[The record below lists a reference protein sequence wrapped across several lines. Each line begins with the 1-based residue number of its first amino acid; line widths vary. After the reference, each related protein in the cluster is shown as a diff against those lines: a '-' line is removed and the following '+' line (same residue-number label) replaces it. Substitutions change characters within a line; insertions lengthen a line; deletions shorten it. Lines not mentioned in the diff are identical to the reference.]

1 MPGLL
6 LSSADGLVSRRVL
19 VPQHLSHLGVS
30 SCTWSPFNRL
40 LLLLFA
46 PPPPS
51 PSRHWLQLE
60 RGPYLV
66 SRLLHEIRSFLR
78 LNSLANS
85 ML

>member
-1 MPGLL
+1 MPRLL

-46 PPPPS
+46 PPPQAPADTGSNLKEALILSLDYCTKSVPS
-51 PSRHWLQLE
+51 SD
-60 RGPYLV
+60 
-66 SRLLHEIRSFLR
+66 
-78 LNSLANS
+78 
-85 ML
+85 